1 MAIKKV
7 NYTGSSKVII
17 NLCKAVNALIDGGGG
32 GGTTYTAG
40 DGIDISAQNVIS
52 TDYFKVVNGELC
64 QVYDDGE

>member
-1 MAIKKV
+1 MKKV

-17 NLCKAVNALIDGGGG
+17 RLCEAVNALIDGG

>member
-52 TDYFKVVNGELC
+52 LEYLTVSNGAVNITF
-64 QVYDDGE
+64 DDGN